1 MALGLN
7 DIASLAGG
15 AVDLFGGNS
24 ASDIQ
29 RQAQQKAAAALQQGY
44 GNAINLAAPMQ
55 QQSQAAFTNLNDQY
69 GSGDFKNPTV
79 TPYNGGSFD
88 PNSVLSDPQ
97 YQAEMTAGTNAINSG
112 AAGKGME
119 FSGNTAEALNKFGQN
134 TFTGRED
141 DLNSQFNTN
150 RDFNA
155 GQQQTAYQDNANNN
169 QTNFNEG
176 NTLAGYAPGAL
187 DNSINLGLG
196 QAQAQSDSDLG
207 IGATRANAWNTGAKK
222 LGQGVGS
229 LLSVNPSS
237 AMNLAALG
245 A

>member
-1 MALGLN
+1 MSIGDL
-7 DIASLAGG
+7 IGG
-15 AVDLFGGNS
+15 GIDLLSGNN

-29 RQAQQKAAAALQQGY
+29 RQAQRKAQADLNQGY
-44 GNAINLAAPMQ
+44 GTALNLAAPMQ
-55 QQSQAAFTNLNDQY
+55 QQSQEAFTNLNDQY
-69 GSGDFKNPTV
+69 GAGDFKNPTV

-112 AAGKGME
+112 AAGKGMV

-155 GQQQTAYQDNANNN
+155 NQQQTAYQDNANNN

-187 DNSINLGLG
+187 DTSLNLNLGN
-196 QAQAQSDSDLG
+196 AQANADADLG
-207 IGATRANAWNTGAKK
+207 VGATRANAWNTGGKK
-222 LGQGVGS
+222 LGQ
-229 LLSVNPSS
+229 
-237 AMNLAALG
+237 LAGTGLDLATSTLG
-245 A
+245 I